1 MARHRRDKRW
11 PLLQKYADWQMDSN
25 ALCEDV
31 VRMEAVAF
39 RGGKGQIP
47 TFHSHLCNSQEL
59 IRTRD
64 LQLEAQS
71 PGNLVLG

>member
-47 TFHSHLCNSQEL
+47 TFYSRKL

-64 LQLEAQS
+64 LQLPRS
-71 PGNLVLG
+71 PRET